1 MIPFA
6 ITEDLR
12 NGMGLEE
19 CLIKHNTNL
28 KTLLHREYPDSIN
41 SSSETKYIEK
51 RGKHFHIKKKIN
63 KKTYYYGI
71 YATLHDAQ
79 LVRDQLIRNGWEQN
93 KVDSICK
100 KVDVERI
107 PSKNEHRY
115 YEAAS

>member
-1 MIPFA
+1 MIPFG

-19 CLIKHNTNL
+19 CLIKHETNL
-28 KTLLHREYPDSIN
+28 KTLFDKEYPDSIN

-71 YATLHDAQ
+71 YSTLKDAQ
-79 LVRDQLIRNGWEQN
+79 LVRDQLIVTGWKQN
-93 KVDSICK
+93 QVANICK
-100 KVDVERI
+100 ELNVERI
-107 PSKNEHRY
+107 PSQNEHRY
-115 YEAAS
+115 YE